1 MKNPTE
7 EAYAE
12 LRSAYDF
19 FNAELFAGRLP
30 ACLITYHR
38 NRRTYGYFCGDRWDG
53 SGDRLADEIALTP
66 DVLSTPNQSAAL
78 YGAWDARRAL
88 DARARNGAFGAAPFW
103 QGKPHR
109 LPQQTVGRVDGP
121 RWPGALAQR
130 ATWRQACR
138 SANDPLHRRRR
149 RV

>member
-53 SGDRLADEIALTP
+53 SGERLADETALNPQHFTARGTT
-66 DVLSTPNQSAAL
+66 DVLSTLVHEMVPLEQHH
-78 YGAWDARRAL
+78 
-88 DARARNGAFGAAPFW
+88 FGKASRTGYHNKQWAEW
-103 QGKPHR
+103 M
-109 LPQQTVGRVDGP
+109 GP

-130 ATWRQACR
+130 ATWRQTGR